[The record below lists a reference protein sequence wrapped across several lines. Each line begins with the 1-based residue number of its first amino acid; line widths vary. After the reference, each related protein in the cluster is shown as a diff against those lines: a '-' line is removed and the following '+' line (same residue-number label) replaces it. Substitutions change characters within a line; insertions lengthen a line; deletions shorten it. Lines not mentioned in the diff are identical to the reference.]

1 MKNKFS
7 FTIILFVI
15 GIALAVIISVRA
27 VKEAYRNRKI
37 EKEVE
42 SLRQEAE
49 RIQNDN
55 DTLQKQIDYYST
67 SEFVEKISKDKM
79 NLQKPGETVVI
90 VKKGINNQSEIEDE
104 KKEIVQV
111 EDNEKNYKKWWDF
124 FFKFTQ

>member
-27 VKEAYRNRKI
+27 VKEAYRSRKI

-90 VKKGINNQSEIEDE
+90 VKKGINNQAEIEDE
-104 KKEIVQV
+104 KKETVQV

-124 FFKFTQ
+124 FFKFIQ